1 MPVFR
6 PTASCI
12 WNSFRSSGKRHI
24 ILTGSR
30 GIGKTTL
37 LAKLFPTPQPG
48 ITTWAE
54 PGKAVWLRDNR
65 SGQQVQVG
73 IYHPS
78 LPGSSNKMV
87 SCPDGFTAL
96 GIPALEQSAHAPWVT
111 IDEIGYLETGCTDYC
126 NAIRRLLRQ
135 TQVAA
140 VVRKQD
146 TPFLRE
152 IIHRDDVFLVDLDA
166 PYGNL
171 GCVIMASGLGRRFGG
186 NKLMADFLG
195 EPMLLRA
202 LSATDGIFRHR
213 VVVTRHKDVAA
224 LCRARDTKVVLH
236 DLPARSDTVRLG
248 LAAVGTVDGCLF
260 CPGDQPLLR
269 QETVAALALAAV
281 NDSSSIWRPS
291 NGEAPGAPVLFP
303 GWCFPSLQ
311 NLPMGKG
318 GGYVI
323 RQYPQRLRTISTA
336 NPWELVDA
344 DTPEALSTLLTHA
357 PANFN

>member
-1 MPVFR
+1 MQ
-6 PTASCI
+6 
-12 WNSFRSSGKRHI
+12 
-24 ILTGSR
+24 
-30 GIGKTTL
+30 IG
-37 LAKLFPTPQPG
+37 A
-48 ITTWAE
+48 
-54 PGKAVWLRDNR
+54 
-65 SGQQVQVG
+65 
-73 IYHPS
+73 YHPDH
-78 LPGSSNKMV
+78 PGNSNQMRLC
-87 SCPDGFTAL
+87 SDGFLLL

-126 NAIRRLLRQ
+126 NAIRRLLSR

-195 EPMLLRA
+195 EPMILRA
-202 LSATDGIFRHR
+202 LSATGGIFRHR

-224 LCRARDTKVVLH
+224 LCGARDTEVVLH
-236 DLPARSDTVRLG
+236 DLPARSDTIRLG
-248 LAAVGTVDGCLF
+248 LEAVGAVDGCLF

-281 NDSSSIWRPS
+281 NDPSSIWRPR
-291 NGEAPGAPVLFP
+291 NGETPGAPVLFP
-303 GWCFPSLQ
+303 GWCFPALQSL
-311 NLPMGKG
+311 PTGKG

-323 RQYPQRLRTISTA
+323 QQYPQRLRTISA
-336 NPWELVDA
+336 ASPWELIDA
-344 DTPEALSTLLTHA
+344 DTPEALSTLLAHA
-357 PANFN
+357 SANFN